1 MPEFRGHSEDEYRRR
16 EAERIA
22 AEPLLLRCSFCEW
35 SYQGTVGSGPEKA
48 TQHRLEAH
56 PEVVVERRRRTRSLK
71 RFRASELSE
80 QDVAEIDAER
90 QRRARLI
97 GIELSGDTD

>member
-1 MPEFRGHSEDEYRRR
+1 MGEHRGYTQVEYRQR

-22 AEPLLLRCSFCEW
+22 AEPLLLRCAFCEW
-35 SYQGTVGSGPEKA
+35 SYQGTVASGPEKA
-48 TQHRLEAH
+48 AQHRLEAH
-56 PEVVVERRRRTRSLK
+56 PELAVERRRRTRSLK
-71 RFRASELSE
+71 RFRAADLSE